1 MSLLST
7 YNSIKSLLVNKLTN
21 KGISDV
27 SVNDGLT
34 TLINKIDDIESGG
47 DVTTTITGNTIS
59 GTYPPNTDIPIS
71 TTLKAVYE
79 NNDEIS
85 LDAPLNGADIVYD
98 FIATNDN
105 THNYTQTII
114 TNSNGVASFNFN
126 TPNKDTYSILVSFLK
141 SEPFNGVSNFL
152 LGTITIFES
161 IIKYFKNVSF
171 SHSEGGSSMD
181 VSYTNNESVTMTVQ
195 SFEEDNVTV
204 SRGSQVD
211 YMKKESGFEI
221 LPYSPD
227 LTNVTKYVCPY
238 NEYSIVMEQF
248 ELGYTDLMIGNIG
261 VSYTS
266 YSDGNKYRVFKVE
279 NDGTQSEE
287 FIQSSNILKIRNF
300 EVYDG
305 DNSIEIGDSSNS
317 PYWEELDKNE
327 IICLERNNKLFFE
340 DFVIIDTKLN
350 DNQGYTSY
358 EYEAQGIGEVYIK
371 AQSHD
376 DPTIQTESYLIS
388 DWIKKDFTGIG
399 NWVAFSGRVN
409 TFSSNTDTVFTQ
421 GNGSKGGVHSQNT
434 IFHLPNDNYVISFK
448 IANGTIGTG
457 VRVGF
462 HSASYDDH
470 HEKAVIGI
478 ENDSSGG
485 FKFDYSTSEVTT
497 VTKVTTGVTKLNTD
511 DLIEFEVIG
520 DDVTFYINGVS
531 YGSATLDW
539 LHTPIWLYGQSWSTN
554 NGNFSITDLR
564 VKRIINE

>member
-59 GTYPPNTDIPIS
+59 GTYPPNTNIPIS

-161 IIKYFKNVSF
+161 IIKYFKNISF
-171 SHSEGGSSMD
+171 SHSEVGSSMN

-195 SFEEDNVTV
+195 SFEEDEITP
-204 SRGSQVD
+204 SIGSQVD
-211 YMKKESGFEI
+211 YLIGTI
-221 LPYSPD
+221 LGEDDYEDITLEPNTEYD
-227 LTNVTKYVCPY
+227 LN
-238 NEYSIVMEQF
+238 
-248 ELGYTDLMIGNIG
+248 GYDFDIIQLNRDGDRGHDILYFGDYERAI
-261 VSYTS
+261 Y
-266 YSDGNKYRVFKVE
+266 YDGNKYVLSGYYDQSCNEYYVR
-279 NDGTQSEE
+279 DG
-287 FIQSSNILKIRNF
+287 IIHACSNEVSVSDMIITTVVNNIVIRKYN
-300 EVYDG
+300 
-305 DNSIEIGDSSNS
+305 NIED
-317 PYWEELDKNE
+317 
-327 IICLERNNKLFFE
+327 
-340 DFVIIDTKLN
+340 DFVVVDTVLN
-350 DNQGYTSY
+350 DTQGLSSY

-388 DWIKKDFTGIG
+388 DWIKKDFTGVG
-399 NWVAFSGRVN
+399 NWIAFTGRVN
-409 TFSSNTDTVFTQ
+409 TFSSNTDTTFTQ

-434 IFHLPNDNYVISFK
+434 IFHLPNDDYVISFK

-462 HSASYDDH
+462 HSASYDNH

-485 FKFDYSTSEVTT
+485 FKFDYSTSDVTT
-497 VTKVTTGVTKLNTD
+497 VTKVTTGVSKLNTD

-520 DDVTFYINGVS
+520 DDVTFYINGTS